1 MKFTLTWL
9 KKYVALDGLT
19 PDQLAERLTMLGL
32 EVDAVE
38 ELYVGLDA
46 IQTAKVL
53 SVQKHPNADRLSL
66 CEVEIGE
73 DKVPIVCG
81 ASNVRPG
88 LITAIA
94 RPGVKLPDG
103 MKIKKAKVR
112 GEVSLGMLCSWRELG
127 IGEESAGIIELDSTL
142 ASGLSLAEVLELS
155 DTMIEIDLTP
165 NRPDCTAVL
174 GIAREVAGFTDQ
186 KVTPPVWSLPELG
199 TSTPEFTV
207 KINEPELCLRYAARK
222 LTGVVI
228 KPSPW
233 WLQRQLLAVGMRPI
247 NNIVDI
253 TNFVM
258 LEYGQPLHAFDFQEL
273 AGKTIEVRCPR
284 ANETTFTTLD
294 KSEQKID
301 SDMLMICDAD
311 KPVAVAGVM
320 GGLHS
325 EVTEET
331 TEILLESAC
340 FDPVSVR
347 RTARKLNLSTEASY
361 RFERGID
368 PDGVT
373 TAMERA
379 VQLICELAGAQIA
392 GGADDAAGVDLYPG
406 KKYLLQLDL
415 RVERVNSLLGISLTS
430 QQVAKH
436 LRSIDF
442 TVADEDSATLAVTVP
457 SFRVDIEREID
468 LVEELARLV
477 GYNEIPTSLPT
488 ISMDYPQRDD
498 MRRLR
503 QETASAFVESGFYEA
518 INYSFVAEKHFDM
531 LGLSQED
538 PRRNCV
544 RLINPLTEDQSVM
557 RTMIL
562 PSILENIRRNIN
574 FQQSD
579 IRFFEIGKV
588 FTLRSAE
595 QQPKER
601 YQLCAVVSG
610 ARYPASSPFY
620 FSEEHADIYDMKG
633 AVQRLLQTL
642 CLQGKSGD
650 IVFQAVDGAGDAADD
665 VAESA
670 TKSATDSSA
679 CICAYADAPFSLR
692 IMDGENQL
700 GLIGK
705 LSQQAA
711 QAFSIKQDVFFVEL
725 ELDALLELP
734 TIEKAFTSLS
744 RYPSVK
750 RDIALLVPESAAAGD
765 LLQEIRA
772 HKKQHVV
779 YADIFDVYSGKPI
792 DEGMKSVALTVTY
805 RSDKKTLDDA
815 TVDGFHEK
823 IVNALMSRF
832 GGRYREGK
840 E

>member
-1 MKFTLTWL
+1 MKFTLSWL
-9 KKYVALDGLT
+9 GKYISLDSLT

-46 IQTAKVL
+46 IRTAKVL

-73 DKVPIVCG
+73 EKVPIVCG

-94 RPGVKLPDG
+94 RPGVKLPGG

-112 GEVSLGMLCSWRELG
+112 GEVSMGMLCSWRELG
-127 IGEESAGIIELDSTL
+127 IGEEHAGIIELDSTL
-142 ASGLSLAEVLELS
+142 ASGQSLAEVLELS

-174 GIAREVAGFTDQ
+174 GIAREVAGFTEQ
-186 KVTPPVWSLPELG
+186 KVTPPVSSLPELG
-199 TSTPEFTV
+199 DSTSEFTV
-207 KINEPELCLRYAARK
+207 KISEPELCLRYAARK
-222 LTGVVI
+222 LTDVVI

-284 ANETTFTTLD
+284 TDEATFTTLD
-294 KSEQKID
+294 QSERKIE
-301 SDMLMICDAD
+301 SDMLMICDGE

-325 EVTEET
+325 EVTEKT

-340 FDPVSVR
+340 FEPVSVR
-347 RTARKLNLSTEASY
+347 RTARTLKLSTEASY
-361 RFERGID
+361 RFERGIN
-368 PDGVT
+368 PDGVIE
-373 TAMERA
+373 AMERA
-379 VQLICELAGAQIA
+379 AQLICELADAQIA
-392 GGADDAAGVDLYPG
+392 DGVDLYPG
-406 KKYLLQLDL
+406 KKELLQLDL
-415 RVERVNSLLGISLTS
+415 RVERINSLLGITLTGR
-430 QQVAKH
+430 QIATY

-442 TVADEDSATLAVTVP
+442 TVADEDSAMLTVTVP
-457 SFRVDIEREID
+457 AFRVDIEREVD

-477 GYNEIPTSLPT
+477 GYNEIPTARPN
-488 ISMDYPQRDD
+488 ISMDYPQRDG
-498 MRRLR
+498 MRQLR
-503 QETASAFVESGFYEA
+503 QEAASVFVGAGFYEA
-518 INYSFVAEKHFDM
+518 INYSFVAEKHYDM
-531 LGLSQED
+531 LGLSAED
-538 PRRNCV
+538 PRRQCV
-544 RLINPLTEDQSVM
+544 RLLNPLTEDQSVM
-557 RTMIL
+557 RTMLL

-574 FQQSD
+574 FQQAD
-579 IRFFEIGKV
+579 IRLFEIGKV
-588 FTLRSAE
+588 FTFRSVE
-595 QQPKER
+595 QQPGER

-610 ARYPASSPFY
+610 ARYPASSPLY
-620 FSEEHADIYDMKG
+620 FSEEYADIYDMKG

-642 CLQGKSGD
+642 RFQGKSGD
-650 IVFQAVDGAGDAADD
+650 ITFQAVDGAGDA
-665 VAESA
+665 S
-670 TKSATDSSA
+670 SSA
-679 CICAYADAPFSLR
+679 APECTCTCSYADTGLSLR

-705 LSQQAA
+705 LSRQAA
-711 QAFSIKQDVFFVEL
+711 QAFSIKQAVFFVEF

-734 TIEKAFTSLS
+734 TIEKAFTPLS

-805 RSDKKTLDDA
+805 RSDEKTLDDA

>member
-1 MKFTLTWL
+1 MKFTLSWL
-9 KKYVALDGLT
+9 GNYISLDGLI

-38 ELYVGLDA
+38 KLYVGLDA

-73 DKVPIVCG
+73 EKVPIVCG

-94 RPGVKLPDG
+94 RPGVTLPGG

-112 GEVSLGMLCSWRELG
+112 GEVSMGMLCSWRELG
-127 IGEESAGIIELDSTL
+127 IGEEHAGIIELDSTL
-142 ASGLSLAEVLELS
+142 VSGQSLAEVLELS

-174 GIAREVAGFTDQ
+174 GIAREVAGFTEQ
-186 KVTPPVWSLPELG
+186 KVTPPVSSLPELG
-199 TSTPEFTV
+199 SSTSEFTV
-207 KINEPELCLRYAARK
+207 KINEPEICPRYAACK
-222 LTGVVI
+222 LTDVVI

-284 ANETTFTTLD
+284 TDETTFTTLD
-294 KSEQKID
+294 KSERKIE
-301 SDMLMICDAD
+301 SDMLMICDGD
-311 KPVAVAGVM
+311 KPIAVAGVM

-325 EVTEET
+325 EVTQET

-340 FDPVSVR
+340 FAPVSVR
-347 RTARKLNLSTEASY
+347 RTARQLNLSTEASY
-361 RFERGID
+361 RFERGIN

-373 TAMERA
+373 EAMERA
-379 VQLICELAGAQIA
+379 VQLICELADAQVV
-392 GGADDAAGVDLYPG
+392 DGVDLYPG
-406 KKYLLQLDL
+406 KKELLQLAL
-415 RVERVNSLLGISLTS
+415 RVKRVNSLLGITLTG
-430 QQVAKH
+430 QQIAAY
-436 LRSIDF
+436 LRGIDF
-442 TVADEDSATLAVTVP
+442 TVADEDSATLTVTVP
-457 SFRVDIEREID
+457 AFRVDIEREVD

-477 GYNEIPTSLPT
+477 GYNEIPTARPN
-488 ISMDYPQRDD
+488 ISMDYPQRDS
-498 MRRLR
+498 MRQLR
-503 QETASAFVESGFYEA
+503 QEAASVFVGAGFYEA
-518 INYSFVAEKHFDM
+518 INYSFVAEKHCDM
-531 LGLSQED
+531 LGLSAED
-538 PRRNCV
+538 SRRQCV
-544 RLINPLTEDQSVM
+544 RLLNPLTEDQAVM
-557 RTMIL
+557 RTMLL
-562 PSILENIRRNIN
+562 PGILENIRRNIN
-574 FQQSD
+574 FQQAD
-579 IRFFEIGKV
+579 IRLFEIGKV
-588 FTLRSAE
+588 FSFRSAE
-595 QQPKER
+595 QQPRER

-610 ARYPASSPFY
+610 ARYPASSPLY
-620 FSEEHADIYDMKG
+620 FSEEYADFYDIKG

-642 CLQGKSGD
+642 RLQGKSGD
-650 IVFQAVDGAGDAADD
+650 ILFQAVDEAGNA
-665 VAESA
+665 S
-670 TKSATDSSA
+670 SSSA
-679 CICAYADAPFSLR
+679 PECTYADTAFSLR
-692 IMDGENQL
+692 IMDGEEQL
-700 GLIGK
+700 GMIGK
-705 LSQQAA
+705 LSKQAA

-725 ELDALLELP
+725 ELGALLELP
-734 TIEKAFTSLS
+734 TIEKAFTPLS

-772 HKKQHVV
+772 HNKEHVV

-805 RSDKKTLDDA
+805 RSDEKTLDDA

>member
-1 MKFTLTWL
+1 MKFTLSWL
-9 KKYVALDGLT
+9 GKYISLDGLT
-19 PDQLAERLTMLGL
+19 PEQLAERLTMLGL

-53 SVQKHPNADRLSL
+53 AVQKHPNADRLSL

-73 DKVPIVCG
+73 EKVPIVCG

-88 LITAIA
+88 LITAVA
-94 RPGVKLPDG
+94 RPGVTLPGG

-127 IGEESAGIIELDSTL
+127 IGEEHAGIIELDSSW
-142 ASGLSLAEVLELS
+142 ASGQSLAEVLKLS

-174 GIAREVAGFTDQ
+174 GIAREVAGFTEQ
-186 KVTPPVWSLPELG
+186 KVTPPVSSLPELG
-199 TSTPEFTV
+199 TSTSEFTV
-207 KINEPELCLRYAARK
+207 KISEPELCPRYAARK
-222 LTGVVI
+222 LTDVVI

-233 WLQRQLLAVGMRPI
+233 WLQRQLLAMGMRPI

-273 AGKTIEVRCPR
+273 AGRTIEVRCPR
-284 ANETTFTTLD
+284 ADEATFTTLD
-294 KSEQKID
+294 KSERKIEP
-301 SDMLMICDAD
+301 DMLMICDAD

-325 EVTEET
+325 EVTPET

-361 RFERGID
+361 RFERGVN

-373 TAMERA
+373 EAMERA
-379 VQLICELAGAQIA
+379 VQLICELADAQVA
-392 GGADDAAGVDLYPG
+392 CGVDLYPG
-406 KKYLLQLDL
+406 KKELLQLDL
-415 RVERVNSLLGISLTS
+415 RVERVNALLGITLTGR
-430 QQVAKH
+430 QIAEY
-436 LRSIDF
+436 LRGIDF
-442 TVADEDSATLAVTVP
+442 SVADEDSALLTVTVP
-457 SFRVDIEREID
+457 PFRVDIEREVD

-477 GYNEIPTSLPT
+477 GYNEIPTTLPN
-488 ISMDYPQRDD
+488 IAMDYPQRDNL
-498 MRRLR
+498 RRLR
-503 QETASAFVESGFYEA
+503 QETASVFVGAGFYEA

-531 LGLSQED
+531 LGLGEDD
-538 PRRNCV
+538 PRRNCM
-544 RLINPLTEDQSVM
+544 RLLNPLTEDQAVM
-557 RTMIL
+557 RTMLL
-562 PSILENIRRNIN
+562 PAVLENIRRNIN
-574 FQQSD
+574 FQQAD
-579 IRFFEIGKV
+579 IRLFEIGKV
-588 FTLRSAE
+588 FHFRSAE
-595 QQPKER
+595 EQPEER

-610 ARYPASSPFY
+610 SRYPASSPLY
-620 FSEEHADIYDMKG
+620 FSEEHADIYDIKG
-633 AVQRLLQTL
+633 AVQHLFQTL
-642 CLQGKSGD
+642 RFQGKSGD
-650 IVFQAVDGAGDAADD
+650 IVFQAVAGAGNAAH
-665 VAESA
+665 
-670 TKSATDSSA
+670 SSNA
-679 CICAYADAPFSLR
+679 AKCTYAYADAPFSLR
-692 IMDGENQL
+692 IMDGEEQL

-705 LSQQAA
+705 LSKQAA
-711 QAFSIKQDVFFVEL
+711 RAFSMKQDVFFVEL

-734 TIEKAFTSLS
+734 TLEKAFTPLS

-772 HKKQHVV
+772 HKKEHVV

-805 RSDKKTLDDA
+805 RSDEKTLDDA

-823 IVNALMSRF
+823 IVNALMTRF